1 MTAASSPSSESWIE
15 IVARV
20 AREDS
25 EVVADVL
32 GAFAPDGVS
41 MEPAIRT
48 VDSDNFA
55 YEYLDEPTVVR
66 ACVREPFDDA
76 QRQAL
81 EASLATLVLSAPLPP
96 LEIAPVRMVDWA
108 EEWKQF
114 FHVLRVGR
122 FVVQPSWERAEVR
135 EGDLVIDLDPGRA
148 FGTGQH
154 ETTRLCLAALGA
166 HLQPGMRV
174 IDVGTGSGILAIGA
188 ILLGASHVWG
198 VDIDEQAVDV
208 ARENVERN
216 GVASQVS
223 LEAGSVGASWP
234 WPEPPQAELVVAN
247 ISSIAAVKLMADCV
261 APLPPGGLW
270 IGSGFIESAR
280 ATIEEA
286 VRAAGLRPIAVTE
299 EADWRCLVAVNDQQG
314 A

>member
-1 MTAASSPSSESWIE
+1 MTAASAESWIE

-20 AREDS
+20 PRDEA

-32 GAFAPDGVS
+32 GEFAPDGVS
-41 MEPAIRT
+41 IEPAIRT
-48 VDSDNFA
+48 IDSDNFA
-55 YEYLDEPTVVR
+55 YEYLDEPTIVR
-66 ACVREPFDDA
+66 ACVREPFEDA

-81 EASLATLVLSAPLPP
+81 ETNLATLHLSAPLPP

-108 EEWKQF
+108 EEWKHF
-114 FHVLRVGR
+114 FHVLRIGR
-122 FVVQPSWERAEVR
+122 FVVRPSWESAELR
-135 EGDLVIDLDPGRA
+135 PDDLVIDLDPGRA

-154 ETTRLCLAALGA
+154 ETTRLCLAALEA

-198 VDIDEQAVDV
+198 VDIDEQAVEV
-208 ARENVERN
+208 ARANVERN
-216 GVASQVS
+216 GGASRVS
-223 LEAGSVGASWP
+223 LEAGSVGPAWP
-234 WPEPPQAELVVAN
+234 WPEPLQAELVVAN

-261 APLPPGGLW
+261 AQLLPGGIW

-280 ATIEEA
+280 PTIEEA
-286 VRAAGLRPIAVTE
+286 VRAAGLRAISVTE
-299 EADWRCLVAVNDQQG
+299 EADWRCLAAVKD

>member
-1 MTAASSPSSESWIE
+1 MTAPSSDSWIE
-15 IVARV
+15 IIARV
-20 AREDS
+20 PRDEAEL
-25 EVVADVL
+25 VADVL
-32 GAFAPDGVS
+32 GEFAPDGVS
-41 MEPAIRT
+41 IEPAIRT
-48 VDSDNFA
+48 IDSDNFA
-55 YEYLDEPTVVR
+55 YEYLDELTVVR
-66 ACVREPFDDA
+66 ACVREPFEDT

-81 EASLATLVLSAPLPP
+81 EASLAKLVLSAPLPP

-122 FVVQPSWERAEVR
+122 MVVQPSWEQAEAR
-135 EGDLVIDLDPGRA
+135 PGDLVIDLDPGRA

-154 ETTRLCLAALGA
+154 ETTRLCLGALEA

-216 GVASQVS
+216 GVTSQVS
-223 LEAGSVGASWP
+223 LEAGSVGPAWP

-247 ISSIAAVKLMADCV
+247 ISSLAAVKLMADCV
-261 APLPPGGLW
+261 APLVPGGLW

-280 ATIEEA
+280 ETIEEA
-286 VRAAGLRPIAVTE
+286 VRAAGLRRIAVTE
-299 EADWRCLVAVNDQQG
+299 EADWRCLVAVKD